1 MSSMNHQSLMILS
14 HCRRNLCRHYR
25 VQAQIPRRSYHH
37 SYRKHNNAETT
48 TNDHHVVSTIPRMGR
63 ELRVGQYATATRT
76 YSSEDVESF
85 GNLIRDFNPLHS
97 SASTSPIDW
106 CGQRETE
113 SSDDEQL
120 EELFDLQQS
129 TLETAGI
136 IQSQEDGGRK
146 VLVHGI
152 FVSGIFSSIFAT
164 IAPGCVYINQ
174 SLDFCNPVFVEDTVI
189 GCIHIEKIRD
199 WSRRKGGVVAECHT
213 RVYKLMPSE
222 TTTSPSE
229 AELVIRGRANV
240 WLPIGNTSK

>member
-1 MSSMNHQSLMILS
+1 MNQQSLMILS

-37 SYRKHNNAETT
+37 SDRKNNNAETT
-48 TNDHHVVSTIPRMGR
+48 TNGATIDHHVLSTIPRMGCA
-63 ELRVGQYATATRT
+63 LKVGQYATATRT
-76 YSSEDVESF
+76 YSSDDVESF

-97 SASTSPIDW
+97 SAPMDCW
-106 CGQRETE
+106 GQQETE

-120 EELFDLQQS
+120 KS
-129 TLETAGI
+129 ILETAGI
-136 IQSQEDGGRK
+136 IQPRKDGSRK

-152 FVSGIFSSIFAT
+152 FVSGIFSSIFAS

-174 SLDFCNPVFVEDTVI
+174 SLDFCNPVFAEDTVV

-213 RVYKLMPSE
+213 RVYKSMPSE
-222 TTTSPSE
+222 PITSPSE

-240 WLPIGNTSK
+240 WLPIGSTSK